1 MGLRDFRAGT
11 GGGGPRVGLWGALHD
26 LQAATVL
33 GDVRS
38 PCGCT
43 FYSDLSSV
51 TSPVR
56 ELFASPKSIEVL
68 GWTKSAFSIP
78 ANPTPLPR
86 LSTITERAWSTLRI
100 GIP

>member
-11 GGGGPRVGLWGALHD
+11 RVGDPRVGLRGARPD
-26 LQAATVL
+26 LPAATVL

-56 ELFASPKSIEVL
+56 ELSAAPKRIEVL

-78 ANPTPLPR
+78 ANPAPLPR
-86 LSTITERAWSTLRI
+86 LSTMTERAWSTLRI